1 MIDNHTQNVSSIWS
15 FRQKKLDQLPNIA
28 DVVIIGGG
36 IIGVSTAY
44 FLAKSG
50 VNVCLCEKGYI
61 SGEQSGRNWGWV
73 RVQGRDEREIPLML
87 RSLEI
92 WRGLSDEIQGDTGYK
107 ECGCL
112 YSAYNHKEMDSYDS
126 WLKLAKKY
134 DIKTEVLNKADL
146 EREAGQVAKRWIGG
160 IITKTDGRA
169 EPHQA
174 TISIAKAAQNLGA
187 KILTKT
193 AVKHKKFSDIT
204 DYFQKNDL
212 LILND
217 TKVFPAKLFATKD
230 RTDAKVEIF
239 LLRELGDRLW
249 EVLVKPARKVR
260 IGNKLIL
267 SDGLFCDVID
277 NTVSGGRVVR
287 FEFDKGNFDN
297 ILDKLGH
304 PPLPPYI
311 ERPATDRDK
320 ERYQTVYAEKRGA
333 VAAPIAGLHFTKEI
347 LAKLKKKGVN
357 IYYITL
363 HIGLGTFKPVQ
374 VEDLNRHH
382 MDSEY
387 FEVSPGTA
395 VAINE
400 AKRKRRRIFAVGT
413 STVRALETVNVS
425 GFQISPKKGWTN
437 KFIHPPQEFKIVD
450 GLITN
455 FHQPESTL
463 LMLTSAFGGY
473 KFIKDSYKVA
483 KSKNYR
489 FLSYG
494 DSMLIM

>member
-1 MIDNHTQNVSSIWS
+1 MIGKKKKYKLSD
-15 FRQKKLDQLPNIA
+15 FRYQLP
-28 DVVIIGGG
+28 
-36 IIGVSTAY
+36 
-44 FLAKSG
+44 
-50 VNVCLCEKGYI
+50 
-61 SGEQSGRNWGWV
+61 
-73 RVQGRDEREIPLML
+73 
-87 RSLEI
+87 
-92 WRGLSDEIQGDTGYK
+92 
-107 ECGCL
+107 
-112 YSAYNHKEMDSYDS
+112 
-126 WLKLAKKY
+126 KKY
-134 DIKTEVLNKADL
+134 IAQKPKQKRDGSKMMVLN
-146 EREAGQVAKRWIGG
+146 REEK
-160 IITKTDGRA
+160 
-169 EPHQA
+169 
-174 TISIAKAAQNLGA
+174 SI
-187 KILTKT
+187 
-193 AVKHKKFSDIT
+193 KHKKFSDIT

-287 FEFDKGNFDN
+287 FEFDEGNFDN